1 MSNGVFVTGQGIVS
15 ALGIGVEENL
25 SKLLKQETGIKSI
38 KHLETEH
45 KNVFPSGELDY
56 SHDELKAILNIP
68 TEEPITRT
76 MLLGILA
83 IKEALEQAQVNTAQ
97 KKIALISSTTVA
109 GMDRSE
115 MYYSDFKEGKKID
128 YVNTHLCGATTNR
141 MAKYHNISGLV
152 TTIST
157 ACSSSANALMMA
169 SRLITSGRY
178 DIVIAG
184 GSDAL
189 SKFTVNGF
197 NSLMIL
203 DKEWCQPFD
212 NNRRGLNLGE
222 AAAYVVLESEE
233 SYKKRGVK
241 PLAKLSG
248 YCNANDAFHQT
259 ASSPNGEGATLAMQG
274 ALDQA
279 NLKPIDIDY
288 VNVHGTGTGNN
299 DLSEGTAC
307 INIFGTKMPPFSST
321 KAYTG
326 HTLAAAGSVEAVFSI
341 LSLRENII
349 FPNLN
354 WETPMA
360 EFDLQ
365 PVTKLLEDQRL
376 NHIMSNSFGF
386 GGNNSTLIF
395 SRV

>member
-1 MSNGVFVTGQGIVS
+1 MLNGVFVTGQGIVS
-15 ALGIGVEENL
+15 ALGIGAEENL
-25 SKLLKQETGIKSI
+25 SQLLKQETGIKPI
-38 KHLETEH
+38 KHLQTEH
-45 KNVFPSGELDY
+45 QQIFPSGELDKT
-56 SHDELKAILNIP
+56 HEELKALLNIP
-68 TEEPITRT
+68 AEEPITRT

-83 IKEALEQAQVNTAQ
+83 IKEALGQAQVNT
-97 KKIALISSTTVA
+97 KEHRIALISSTTVA

-115 MYYSDFKEGKKID
+115 MYYSDFKVGKKLE

-141 MAKYHNISGLV
+141 MADYHGINGLV

-157 ACSSSANALMMA
+157 ACSSSANAMMMA

-233 SYKKRGVK
+233 SFKKRGVK

-279 NLKPIDIDY
+279 DLKASDIDY
-288 VNVHGTGTGNN
+288 INVHGTGTGNN

-307 INIFGTKMPPFSST
+307 INIFGENVPKFSST

-341 LSLRENII
+341 LSLREKII

-354 WETPMA
+354 WKAPME
-360 EFDLQ
+360 EFNLE
-365 PVTKLLEDQRL
+365 PVTELLEHQNID
-376 NHIMSNSFGF
+376 HIMSNSFGF
-386 GGNNSTLIF
+386 GGNNTTLIY

>member
-1 MSNGVFVTGQGIVS
+1 MSKDVFVTGQGIVS
-15 ALGIGVEENL
+15 ALGLGVEENL
-25 SKLLKQETGIKSI
+25 SKLLKQETGIGPI
-38 KHLETEH
+38 QYLQTEH
-45 KNVFPSGELDY
+45 QHIFPSGELNKT
-56 SHDELKAILNIP
+56 HDELKALLGIP
-68 TEEPITRT
+68 DEEPITRT
-76 MLLGILA
+76 MLLGIIA
-83 IKEALEQAQVNTAQ
+83 IQEALEQAQVTPSEHRV
-97 KKIALISSTTVA
+97 ALISSTTVA

-115 MYYSDFKEGKKID
+115 MYYSDFKLGKKIE
-128 YVNTHLCGATTNR
+128 YVSTHLCGATTNR
-141 MAKYHNISGLV
+141 MAQYHGINGLV

-157 ACSSSANALMMA
+157 ACSSSANAMMMA

-178 DIVIAG
+178 DIVVAG

-222 AAAYVVLESEE
+222 AAAYLVLESEE
-233 SYKKRGVK
+233 SYKRRGVL
-241 PLAKLSG
+241 PLARLSG

-274 ALDQA
+274 ALKQA
-279 NLKPIDIDY
+279 NLNPTDIDY
-288 VNVHGTGTGNN
+288 INVHGTGTGNN
-299 DLSEGTAC
+299 DLSEGMAC
-307 INIFGTKMPPFSST
+307 INIFGEEVPKFSST

-341 LSLRENII
+341 LSLRERTI

-354 WETPMA
+354 WKVGMK
-360 EFDLQ
+360 EFDLK
-365 PVTKLLEDQRL
+365 PVTELLDQQEL
-376 NHIMSNSFGF
+376 KHIMSNSFGF
-386 GGNNSTLIF
+386 GGNNTTLIY
-395 SRV
+395 SRA

>member
-25 SKLLKQETGIKSI
+25 SKLLKQETGIGPI
-38 KHLETEH
+38 KHLQTEH
-45 KNVFPSGELDY
+45 RAVFPSGELDKT
-56 SHDELKAILNIP
+56 HEELKGLLNIP
-68 TEEPITRT
+68 KDEPISRT
-76 MLLGILA
+76 MMLGILA
-83 IKEALEQAQVNTAQ
+83 IKEALEQAQLNTKEQ
-97 KKIALISSTTVA
+97 RIALISSTTVA

-115 MYYSDFKEGKKID
+115 LYYADFKLGKKTE
-128 YVNTHLCGATTNR
+128 YVNLHLCGTTTNR
-141 MAKYHNISGLV
+141 MAKYHGINGLV

-157 ACSSSANALMMA
+157 ACSSSANAMMMA

-178 DIVIAG
+178 DIVLAG

-222 AAAYVVLESEE
+222 AAAFVVLESEA

-259 ASSPNGEGATLAMQG
+259 ASSPEGEGATLAMQG
-274 ALDQA
+274 ALKQA
-279 NLKPIDIDY
+279 NLNPIEIDY

-307 INIFGTKMPPFSST
+307 INIFGEKMPPFSST

-326 HTLAAAGSVEAVFSI
+326 HTLAAAGSVEAIFSI
-341 LSLRENII
+341 LSLRESLI
-349 FPNLN
+349 FPTLN
-354 WETPMA
+354 WKTPME

-365 PVTKLLEDQRL
+365 PVTKLLKDQKL
-376 NHIMSNSFGF
+376 QHIMSNSFGF
-386 GGNNSTLIF
+386 GGNNTTLIY
-395 SRV
+395 SKV